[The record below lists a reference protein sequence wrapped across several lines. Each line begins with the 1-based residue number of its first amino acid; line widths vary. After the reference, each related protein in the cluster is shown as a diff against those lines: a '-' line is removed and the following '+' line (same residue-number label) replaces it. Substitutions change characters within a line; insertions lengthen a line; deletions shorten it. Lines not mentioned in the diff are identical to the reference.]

1 MKNFPVKV
9 DNKEYWISRSVAVA
23 VSIYTFIDGKL
34 CVLANKRGPGLPN
47 HAGQWNVV
55 SGYIDFDETIPEAA
69 KREVYEETG
78 LSIDKTKLM
87 LMDIDDSPKRENQVI
102 LFRYIYFYYDKNKS
116 VTITNKY
123 CETDEVDDIKF
134 IPIDELNNYEWTSK
148 NHKEKIKKYGKYII
162 KHHAGAKSINKKI
175 LQGEGEEN
183 VKTCINFNYDIR
195 TR

>member
-1 MKNFPVKV
+1 MNNFSIEHEGKI
-9 DNKEYWISRSVAVA
+9 YWISRSMAVVCFVFA
-23 VSIYTFIDGKL
+23 YIDGRW
-34 CVLANKRGPGLPN
+34 CVLANQRGEGTPDFQGY
-47 HAGQWNVV
+47 WNAPC
-55 SGYIDFDETIPEAA
+55 GYLDYNETLEQAA
-69 KREVYEETG
+69 IREVYEETG

-123 CETDEVDDIKF
+123 CEPDEVDDIKF

>member
-78 LSIDKTKLM
+78 LSIDKTKLI

-102 LFRYIYFYYDKNKS
+102 LFRYIYFYYGYN
-116 VTITNKY
+116 
-123 CETDEVDDIKF
+123 F
-134 IPIDELNNYEWTSK
+134 II
-148 NHKEKIKKYGKYII
+148 
-162 KHHAGAKSINKKI
+162 
-175 LQGEGEEN
+175 
-183 VKTCINFNYDIR
+183 
-195 TR
+195 